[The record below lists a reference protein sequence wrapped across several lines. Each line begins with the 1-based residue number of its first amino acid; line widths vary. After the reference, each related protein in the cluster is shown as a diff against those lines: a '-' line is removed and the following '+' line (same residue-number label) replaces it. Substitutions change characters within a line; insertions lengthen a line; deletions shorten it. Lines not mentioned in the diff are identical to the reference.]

1 MKIISPCVMMASM
14 EVTRA
19 ACIWITPDDNTR
31 EVFEATLAAYKKAY
45 ETYAQT
51 SIENKTTSRFK
62 LHKLAYEKTR
72 TNVPNLPAALNQ
84 AARDWAV
91 ADIKAYNT
99 MHPKQQFMKT
109 PSTGRMRSMAY
120 SLRSLSLRGNLLTL
134 STVGKRQ
141 RFMILI
147 PLFFQERWLKPAVSW
162 KLNAAT
168 LTITKKKK
176 IKISLSFRIQLFD
189 TPRIE
194 GEVLGVDRGLYN
206 IVATSDGELYK
217 GNRIR
222 ATRRKYAHARKTC
235 QKKGTRSAKRRLEA
249 ISGREERFRND
260 MNHCISKELANRP
273 GISVIVLEDLSSIR
287 SLSRKEKNGKKSR
300 TWLSGWAYR
309 DLETKIVYK
318 CQTTGRTVVWVD
330 PSYTSQTCS
339 HCGHVDKESR
349 EKGLFRCTKCGHEEQ
364 ADINA
369 AKVIR
374 DRYITAPQEARQAA
388 VNRPV
393 KFR

>member
-1 MKIISPCVMMASM
+1 MKSM
-14 EVTRA
+14 EITRA
-19 ACIWITPDDNTR
+19 ACIWITPDDDTR
-31 EVFEATLAAYKKAY
+31 RVFEATMAAYRKTY
-45 ETYAQT
+45 ETYARA
-51 SIENKTTSRFK
+51 SIENKTTSRYR
-62 LHKLAYEKTR
+62 LHELAYRKTR
-72 TNVPNLPAALNQ
+72 ALAPDLPASLNQ
-84 AARDWAV
+84 AARDWAST
-91 ADIKAYNT
+91 DIKAYNT
-99 MHPKQQFMKT
+99 MHPKRKFKKV
-109 PSTGRMRSMAY
+109 PSSGGMRSMAY
-120 SLRSLSLRGNLLTL
+120 TLSVSSLRGNLLTF
-134 STVGKRQ
+134 STVKDRR
-141 RFMILI
+141 RFLI
-147 PLFFQERWLKPAVSW
+147 EIPDHFIKRWLEPALSW
-162 KLNAAT
+162 KYNAAT
-168 LTITKKKK
+168 VTLTKKGKLK
-176 IKISLSFRIQLFD
+176 VCLTFRIHFPD

-222 ATRRKYAHARKTC
+222 ATRRKYAYARKTC
-235 QKKGTRSAKRRLEA
+235 QKKGTRSAKRRLKA

-330 PSYTSQTCS
+330 PAYTSQTCS

-349 EKGLFRCTKCGHEEQ
+349 DKGLFRCTKCGHEEQ

-388 VNRPV
+388 VNRPG